1 MAALVAEQYL
11 QLRTEVETA
20 LAGLLKLGTETRE
33 VPAGPTV
40 VSALKI
46 LLGVPDTNS
55 LFLKMPGG
63 RRLLGDQEIIEV
75 KSGLHFETFPGGGV
89 S

>member
-1 MAALVAEQYL
+1 MLRLLA
-11 QLRTEVETA
+11 RTEVRPLPTQTIA
-20 LAGLLKLGTETRE
+20 HVKLGTEPRE

-75 KSGLHFETFPGGGV
+75 KSGLHFEAFPGGGV